1 MIEGDTSFVE
11 VRDKATEC
19 GEAPYNSLYPLYIL
33 NRAHPHDGRD
43 LFWVGFD
50 AALRVDKTQQHTSAW
65 AFFYRK
71 PKTEPNRTET
81 EPNSR

>member
-1 MIEGDTSFVE
+1 MIDEQHYYKLIISVISIAWID
-11 VRDKATEC
+11 
-19 GEAPYNSLYPLYIL
+19 L
-33 NRAHPHDGRD
+33 NA
-43 LFWVGFD
+43 
-50 AALRVDKTQQHTSAW
+50 SAW